1 MEKHLGLAVGWQPW
15 AVALA
20 GTLALNLLL
29 FSVIPN
35 LIKPQEAVPLVGPM
49 IQQIQLTR
57 LRRASIEPEK
67 KKKTPPPKAQPKK
80 QSGKPRM
87 NRQITR
93 SLSMPFEINP
103 RLPQG
108 PTTITV
114 PEVMSTSLDTLSLD
128 TLFDTGDL
136 DTLFDTGELDHPLTV
151 ISRVPPVYPFRA
163 KAKAIEGWV
172 SVEFTVN
179 EQGCVEDIKIL
190 DAEPEKIFDDS
201 VMQCVAA
208 WRFKPGRVN
217 REIVKTRARTR
228 IRFKLN

>member
-1 MEKHLGLAVGWQPW
+1 MKTVAHPLGLDSGWLPW

-35 LIKPQEAVPLVGPM
+35 LMKPQEAVPQMGPM
-49 IQQIQLTR
+49 SQQIQLTR
-57 LRRASIEPEK
+57 LRRSSIEPEK
-67 KKKTPPPKAQPKK
+67 KKNKPPPKAQPKK
-80 QSGKPRM
+80 QPAKPKM
-87 NRQITR
+87 TRQISR

-108 PTTITV
+108 PATIAV
-114 PEVMSTSLDTLSLD
+114 PEVMSNSLDTLSLT
-128 TLFDTGDL
+128 TLFDAGDL
-136 DTLFDTGELDHPLTV
+136 DQPLTV
-151 ISRVPPVYPFRA
+151 ISRIPPVYPFRA

-179 EQGCVEDIKIL
+179 EQGRVEDIKII
-190 DAEPEKIFDDS
+190 DAEPKEIFDDS
-201 VMQCVAA
+201 VIQCLAT

-217 REIVKTRARTR
+217 RELVKTRAITR

>member
-1 MEKHLGLAVGWQPW
+1 MKTMEKPLGLAGGWQPW

-35 LIKPQEAVPLVGPM
+35 LMKPQEAVSLSGPM

-57 LRRASIEPEK
+57 LRRSTIEPEE
-67 KKKTPPPKAQPKK
+67 KKKTPPPKAQPQK
-80 QSGKPRM
+80 QVAKPRM
-87 NRQITR
+87 NRQIVR
-93 SLSMPFEINP
+93 SLSLPFEVNP

-108 PTTITV
+108 PATISV
-114 PEVMSTSLDTLSLD
+114 PEVMSTSLDNLSLN

-136 DTLFDTGELDHPLTV
+136 DQPLTV
-151 ISRVPPVYPFRA
+151 ISRIPPVYPFRA

-179 EQGCVEDIKIL
+179 EQGRVEDIKIL
-190 DAEPEKIFDDS
+190 DAEPKKIFDES

-228 IRFKLN
+228 VRFKLN

>member
-1 MEKHLGLAVGWQPW
+1 MKTMEKHLGLAVGWQPW
-15 AVALA
+15 PVALA

-108 PTTITV
+108 PTTIAV
-114 PEVMSTSLDTLSLD
+114 PEVISTSLDTLSLD
-128 TLFDTGDL
+128 TLFDTGD
-136 DTLFDTGELDHPLTV
+136 LDHPLTV

>member
-1 MEKHLGLAVGWQPW
+1 
-15 AVALA
+15 
-20 GTLALNLLL
+20 
-29 FSVIPN
+29 
-35 LIKPQEAVPLVGPM
+35 
-49 IQQIQLTR
+49 
-57 LRRASIEPEK
+57 
-67 KKKTPPPKAQPKK
+67 
-80 QSGKPRM
+80 M

-108 PTTITV
+108 PTTITM

-128 TLFDTGDL
+128 TFFDTGDL
-136 DTLFDTGELDHPLTV
+136 DQPLTV
-151 ISRVPPVYPFRA
+151 ISRVPPLYPFRA

-179 EQGCVEDIKIL
+179 EQGRVEDIKIL

-217 REIVKTRARTR
+217 RELVKTRARTR

>member
-1 MEKHLGLAVGWQPW
+1 MKTVAHPLGLNSTWRSW

-35 LIKPQEAVPLVGPM
+35 LMKPREVIPQMGPM

-57 LRRASIEPEK
+57 LRRSTIEPEK
-67 KKKTPPPKAQPKK
+67 KESPPPPKAQPQK
-80 QSGKPRM
+80 QPVTPRI
-87 NRQITR
+87 NRQINP

-108 PTTITV
+108 PAAIAV
-114 PEVMSTSLDTLSLD
+114 PDVMSTSLDTLSLD

-136 DTLFDTGELDHPLTV
+136 DQPLTV

-172 SVEFTVN
+172 SVAFTVN
-179 EQGCVEDIKIL
+179 EQGRVEDIKIL
-190 DAEPEKIFDDS
+190 DAEPENIFDDS

-217 REIVKTRARTR
+217 QELVKTRARTR

>member
-1 MEKHLGLAVGWQPW
+1 MKTAVKPLGLESGWQPW

-20 GTLALNLLL
+20 GTLALNLVL
-29 FSVIPN
+29 FSAIPN
-35 LIKPQEAVPLVGPM
+35 LMKPQEAVPLAGPM

-57 LRRASIEPEK
+57 MRHPTIEPEK
-67 KKKTPPPKAQPKK
+67 KKKTPPPEAQPKK
-80 QSGKPRM
+80 QVAKPRM
-87 NRQITR
+87 HQQITR
-93 SLSMPFEINP
+93 SLSLPFEVNP

-108 PTTITV
+108 PATISM
-114 PEVMSTSLDTLSLD
+114 PDVMSTSLDNLCLD

-136 DTLFDTGELDHPLTV
+136 DQPLTV

-163 KAKAIEGWV
+163 KAKGIEGWV

-179 EQGCVEDIKIL
+179 EQGRVQDIKIL

-228 IRFKLN
+228 VRFKLN

>member
-1 MEKHLGLAVGWQPW
+1 MKTVVHPLGLDSGWRPW

-20 GTLALNLLL
+20 GTLALNLFL

-35 LIKPQEAVPLVGPM
+35 LMKPRETVPQVGPM

-57 LRRASIEPEK
+57 LRRSRVEPEK
-67 KKKTPPPKAQPKK
+67 KKNKPPAKAQPKK
-80 QSGKPRM
+80 QPAKPRM
-87 NRQITR
+87 NRQISQ
-93 SLSMPFEINP
+93 SLSLPFEINP

-108 PTTITV
+108 PATIAV
-114 PEVMSTSLDTLSLD
+114 PEVMSTSLDTLSLT

-136 DTLFDTGELDHPLTV
+136 DQPLTV
-151 ISRVPPVYPFRA
+151 ISRIPPVYPFRA
-163 KAKAIEGWV
+163 KTQAIEGWV

-179 EQGCVEDIKIL
+179 EQGRVEDIKIL
-190 DAEPEKIFDDS
+190 DAQPEKIFDDS
-201 VMQCVAA
+201 VIQCLAA

-217 REIVKTRARTR
+217 RKLVKTRARTR

>member
-1 MEKHLGLAVGWQPW
+1 MKTVAHPPGLDSGWRPW
-15 AVALA
+15 AMALA

-35 LIKPQEAVPLVGPM
+35 LMKPQEDVPQLSPM

-57 LRRASIEPEK
+57 LRRSTIEPEK
-67 KKKTPPPKAQPKK
+67 KKNAPPPKAQPKK
-80 QSGKPRM
+80 QPAKPRM
-87 NRQITR
+87 NRQISR

-103 RLPQG
+103 RFPQG
-108 PTTITV
+108 PTTIAV

-136 DTLFDTGELDHPLTV
+136 DQPLTV

-179 EQGCVEDIKIL
+179 EQGRVEDIKIL

>member
-1 MEKHLGLAVGWQPW
+1 MKTMEKPLGPAGGWQSW

-35 LIKPQEAVPLVGPM
+35 LMKPQEAVPPAGPI

-57 LRRASIEPEK
+57 LRHSTIEPEK

-80 QSGKPRM
+80 QSVKPRM

-108 PTTITV
+108 PTTIAV

-136 DTLFDTGELDHPLTV
+136 DQPLTV

-179 EQGCVEDIKIL
+179 EQGRVEDIKIL

-217 REIVKTRARTR
+217 RELVKTRARTR